1 MQRQLREES
10 DYDQLADDV
19 PTSAHIADAE
29 QNKGFSNHF
38 VFVIQVKLKGGGRYF
53 IFRRYRQFYSLQSKL
68 QGKFSPENNQN
79 FNTCILPTLPGKVY
93 AGNKQQIAEKRIP
106 ELNIYMKKLLCLP
119 VWILLDEDLRM
130 FFYQTPYDCEQIPRS
145 LRRLR
150 PPTRKVISKIAKE
163 DLSGKAEIPRAEVLY
178 DFTGANDLEL
188 TFIVGDIIYL
198 LGRVNEE
205 WLEGTLYNCTGI
217 FPKSFVRII
226 KDLPQ
231 GHLNPNEEESTVP
244 QRLQCIYHDVN
255 CCEIRNISL
264 EDVQLEYTDILSLM
278 RTEFGKEDIAL
289 NYCDPDGDMVRIM
302 DNMDV
307 ELMVLEAKG
316 APSMIKQP
324 DFVPWE
330 LHVTRK
336 NDLSVYNTT
345 P

>member
-106 ELNIYMKKLLCLP
+106 ELNIYMK
-119 VWILLDEDLRM
+119 
-130 FFYQTPYDCEQIPRS
+130 
-145 LRRLR
+145 
-150 PPTRKVISKIAKE
+150 
-163 DLSGKAEIPRAEVLY
+163 VLY

-278 RTEFGKEDIAL
+278 RYYLHRTEFGKEDIAL